1 MCGLE
6 NSGGVLLPKICCP
19 KAALAQKEPPHPFS
33 SHPNIANVA
42 GLAECG
48 KPSTFKRIV
57 GGEVGIP
64 AVRVRPRPPIQ
75 PHFARGSRS
84 TQK

>member
-19 KAALAQKEPPHPFS
+19 TAALAAQREPPHPFS
-33 SHPNIANVA
+33 AHPNIANVA

-48 KPSTFKRIV
+48 EPSTFKRIV
-57 GGEVGIP
+57 GGEVGTLGARAVIIP
-64 AVRVRPRPPIQ
+64 F
-75 PHFARGSRS
+75 FARFGIGMGI
-84 TQK
+84 KK